1 MGKRNLYLKTI
12 PVEEAQALYQDALKA
27 IAVRRTEKIPVEE
40 SLGRM
45 TAKAIYARCCSPL
58 FNAAA
63 MDGIAVIAK
72 ETAGATQ
79 ENPLTLVRG
88 KDYQIVDTG
97 DPVHPPY
104 DAVIMAEDLLEAEED
119 VVQIMEAAS
128 GWQHVRPIGEDIVA
142 GEMLL
147 PGSHKIRPIDI
158 GVLLSGGILEV
169 EVIKR
174 PRVGLIPT
182 GTEIIEPDKEPGEG
196 DIIES
201 NSRMFAAMTINYG
214 GIPRR
219 YAPVEDDYDK
229 IKDAIKKAHE
239 ENDIV
244 VVNAGSII

>member
-147 PGSHKIRPIDI
+147 PGGHKIRPIDI

-169 EVIKR
+169 DVIKR
-174 PRVGLIPT
+174 PRV
-182 GTEIIEPDKEPGEG
+182 
-196 DIIES
+196 
-201 NSRMFAAMTINYG
+201 
-214 GIPRR
+214 
-219 YAPVEDDYDK
+219 
-229 IKDAIKKAHE
+229 
-239 ENDIV
+239 
-244 VVNAGSII
+244 